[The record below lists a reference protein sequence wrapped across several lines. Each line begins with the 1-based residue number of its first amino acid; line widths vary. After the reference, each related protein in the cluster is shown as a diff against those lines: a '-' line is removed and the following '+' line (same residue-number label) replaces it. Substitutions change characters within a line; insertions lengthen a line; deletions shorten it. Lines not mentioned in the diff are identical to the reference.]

1 MLSSSRAFIVA
12 CEGRFSPDFHAPA
25 PDCSTIHSIARDG
38 SSGLYA
44 FDSPCL
50 FPPVMQLLGCSAIG
64 GAVSGFPEGSGDSF
78 SERCRAPSAAHALL
92 SE

>member
-12 CEGRFSPDFHAPA
+12 CEGSFSSNFDAPD

-44 FDSPCL
+44 FDSPCDI
-50 FPPVMQLLGCSAIG
+50 PPVMQLLGCSAIG
-64 GAVSGFPEGSGDSF
+64 GAVSGFPEGTGSSF
-78 SERCRAPSAAHALL
+78 SER
-92 SE
+92 